1 MKSLRLIFFFLLAL
15 FVVTAGLSL
24 ILPVSQKIEKTITI
38 NAPANTVYEHLA
50 KLDNFNKWSVWN
62 QQDST
67 VKHTLSGTDGTVG
80 AISSWTGSPEISG
93 DGKMEITLLEPGK
106 KVGHHI
112 TFIRPQKRKA
122 DAFFTLNEINGVTSV
137 TWSFE
142 LATPRPWN
150 IFNLF
155 YSMDKQMGSDFEN
168 GLKALKTTIEKISV
182 VAKSDKKYAVIPMNF
197 PATSYASIR
206 QLVKWP
212 DISSFYSQHISIL
225 YSDSVKEKLK
235 PGSPAGLFFEWD
247 EKTQQT
253 DMAAAIPVNT
263 GATFTGNIIRIENI
277 PASKAVYV
285 NYFGAYN
292 KSEAAYKSIEQYLT
306 DNNLKQKSPVIEQ
319 YITDPAIEKDTTK
332 WLTKIIFLVE

>member
-1 MKSLRLIFFFLLAL
+1 MKSLRLFFFFLLAL
-15 FVVTAGLSL
+15 LVVTAVLSL

-38 NAPANTVYEHLA
+38 DAPATMVYEHLA
-50 KLDNFNKWSVWN
+50 RLENFNKWSVWN

-67 VKHTLSGTDGTVG
+67 VKHTLSGADGTVG
-80 AISSWTGSPEISG
+80 AVSNWTGSPEISG

-112 TFIRPQKRKA
+112 TFIKPQKRKA

-137 TWSFE
+137 TWNFE

-168 GLKALKTTIEKISV
+168 GLKALKATIEKTSV
-182 VAKSDKKYAVIPMNF
+182 VTKSEAKYAVTPMNF

-206 QLVKWP
+206 QLVKWA

-225 YSDSVKEKLK
+225 YSDSVKQNLK
-235 PGSPAGLFFEWD
+235 PGGPAGLFFEWD
-247 EKTQQT
+247 EKNQQT
-253 DMAAAIPVNT
+253 DMAAAIPVSA
-263 GATFTGNIIRIENI
+263 GATFANNIIRIENI

-285 NYFGAYN
+285 NYYGAYN
-292 KSEAAYKSIEQYLT
+292 KSEAAYKSIDKYLA
-306 DNNLKQKSPVIEQ
+306 DNKLKQKSPVIEQ
-319 YITDPAIEKDTTK
+319 YITDPVMEKDTAR
-332 WLTKIIFLVE
+332 WLTKIIVLVE